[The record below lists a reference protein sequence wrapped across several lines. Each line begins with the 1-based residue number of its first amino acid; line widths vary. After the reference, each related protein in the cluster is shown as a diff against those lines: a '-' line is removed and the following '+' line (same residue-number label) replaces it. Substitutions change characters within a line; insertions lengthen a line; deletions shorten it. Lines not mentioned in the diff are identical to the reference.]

1 MVMATETLTLID
13 FYSLACAPCKLLM
26 PVLDKIETDYKNVLQ
41 LRKID
46 VCKDIAT
53 ASKYMI
59 ISIPTIILTN
69 GSILAVWRGSNV
81 RQIEQDI
88 RRRVVRYLVAP

>member
-53 ASKYMI
+53 TSKYMI
-59 ISIPTIILTN
+59 ISIPTVVLTN
-69 GSILAVWRGSNV
+69 GSILAVWRGGNI
-81 RQIEQDI
+81 RHIEHDI
-88 RRRVVRYLVAP
+88 RRRLAQYLAS